1 MTNRPT
7 APRTVISRALA
18 AACRALLPHRGSRRD
33 GFALVA
39 VIWSLGLITLLGMA
53 VIVGARYRTGSSSN
67 YASVAA
73 AEMAAESAINL
84 GLRPLPAS
92 RAKC

>member
-1 MTNRPT
+1 MANRLSDPG
-7 APRTVISRALA
+7 PRFRLGPRLAKACSPRRA
-18 AACRALLPHRGSRRD
+18 GSNRD

-53 VIVGARYRTGSSSN
+53 VMVGARYRTKVSSN

-73 AEMAAESAINL
+73 AETAAESAINL
-84 GLRPLPAS
+84 GIAT
-92 RAKC
+92 A